1 MNFSLVSLF
10 RLTTVHGLLKTCAI
24 GSRIFRIGVSFR
36 RQIGPHWHTDVINMK
51 CTEKPDQMQSNENKH
66 SSNIYKAVHGSN

>member
-36 RQIGPHWHTDVINMK
+36 RQIGPHWRTDVINEM
-51 CTEKPDQMQSNENKH
+51 
-66 SSNIYKAVHGSN
+66 Y